1 MDDIKEKIKQALR
14 HIWTNK
20 YRLFLC
26 LLTLCCLFGLVHY
39 FKSADSATASISFNY
54 SEASLGLNPN
64 KTRFN
69 AYEIVS
75 DEVMERAIRRVG
87 LQDSL
92 TASQLAECLYLSPE
106 GTGSANGSEYISTNY
121 YLSINTRKLN
131 LGNRKPTD
139 LLQSVCESYREIF
152 LSNYC
157 DNQSILK
164 EKLEVTTACEP
175 YLRLNELEVRA
186 AALNRYLNAR
196 LGENK
201 SFTDDT
207 NPDPSTNNFTTLGK
221 MINNLV
227 DYDLPNA
234 MAFVIEGGVARDPA
248 MLTSI
253 LEYKNKIDDIDMR
266 TQQAYYDADKKGIS
280 IYEKSMTSI
289 MMIPTVDE
297 ASEYYMSRTKTA
309 MDALARAADASLA
322 DATDYQSEIVST
334 NYVIQKIRELDAGQP
349 RLAVALVYLFRE
361 KAIELFTISICIANT
376 AIMLLSIS
384 GYGFAASIQSLV
396 TCLITFGDADGYA
409 LQLEIHDLTFVF
421 GQMILY
427 YAVFAPRTTRQE
439 KRKRWLYLLL
449 CCWFFLVG
457 MKRIAI
463 PAVVLFV
470 LIALLLRKRK
480 VPGWFYPAVGVCCIL
495 FFLAFLYC
503 VRYGVISRLLNS
515 FGIDMMGRD
524 YLWSMANPYYEFSIT
539 YIGRGFEYVDTIIA
553 QWYNDGLINQ
563 PYPFHNDILK
573 VFVEVGFPGFLLWSS
588 IQYVLTPLFW
598 QRYADQETTL
608 LYLSE
613 LGYMTVTYL
622 TDNTAFY
629 FWSTMALRL
638 VTLAYAMERKKPPE
652 PKVWMPDSRQ
662 EMRDRIHIL
671 MKEV

>member
-1 MDDIKEKIKQALR
+1 ME
-14 HIWTNK
+14 TNSAVG
-20 YRLFLC
+20 
-26 LLTLCCLFGLVHY
+26 GLP
-39 FKSADSATASISFNY
+39 KAI
-54 SEASLGLNPN
+54 SLGVIGLAMLYTLFYP
-64 KTRFN
+64 
-69 AYEIVS
+69 
-75 DEVMERAIRRVG
+75 DEKRLRE
-87 LQDSL
+87 LW
-92 TASQLAECLYLSPE
+92 
-106 GTGSANGSEYISTNY
+106 
-121 YLSINTRKLN
+121 
-131 LGNRKPTD
+131 KPT
-139 LLQSVCESYREIF
+139 LLYMSLMAALFFWSMVIWIESFAAVSSMIRSCSKIVF
-152 LSNYC
+152 
-157 DNQSILK
+157 QSI
-164 EKLEVTTACEP
+164 A
-175 YLRLNELEVRA
+175 
-186 AALNRYLNAR
+186 
-196 LGENK
+196 
-201 SFTDDT
+201 
-207 NPDPSTNNFTTLGK
+207 
-221 MINNLV
+221 I
-227 DYDLPNA
+227 
-234 MAFVIEGGVARDPA
+234 
-248 MLTSI
+248 LT
-253 LEYKNKIDDIDMR
+253 
-266 TQQAYYDADKKGIS
+266 
-280 IYEKSMTSI
+280 
-289 MMIPTVDE
+289 
-297 ASEYYMSRTKTA
+297 
-309 MDALARAADASLA
+309 
-322 DATDYQSEIVST
+322 
-334 NYVIQKIRELDAGQP
+334 
-349 RLAVALVYLFRE
+349 AVALVYLFRE

-376 AIMLLSIS
+376 AIMLLSIP

-439 KRKRWLYLLL
+439 KRKRCLYLLL